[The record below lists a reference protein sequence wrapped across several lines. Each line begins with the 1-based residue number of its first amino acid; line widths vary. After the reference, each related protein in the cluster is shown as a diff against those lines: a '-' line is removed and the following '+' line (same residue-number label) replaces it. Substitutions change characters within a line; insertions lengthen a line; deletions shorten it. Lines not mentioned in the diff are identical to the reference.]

1 MQHPEKHQFK
11 LKPKKKNQRFF
22 YLSCTLFPESSE
34 RHLTMTK
41 ITTAIIGIGGYAQIS
56 LDNIF
61 EAVDG
66 GRDDFEIV
74 AFVDPYPEVSKHY
87 ERLRAMNIPHFSDIK
102 DMYASGIKPQL
113 CLVSTPIQFHKAQIL
128 ECLKEGSSVVCE
140 KPMTGN
146 AEDIEVLAKA
156 EKESGCFVAIGYQ
169 WSYSDA
175 IQALKKD
182 IMSGVYGKALNMKT
196 LVMWPRD
203 KAYFK
208 RSTGWAGKIYA
219 SNGEK
224 ILDSVA
230 NNATAHYIHNI
241 LYVLGDGVDASMKA
255 KDVDAVLIRV
265 NDIETFDTCIASF
278 KLECGAD
285 GLYIVSHSTK
295 NTVNPRFEYT
305 FENGVVTFS
314 EEQGVI
320 IGKTNDGK
328 EINYGDPFK
337 APTKKFFDCI
347 DCIKEGRKDVLCGI
361 KGATAQV
368 DFIAKLHAENEI
380 LDAKKSAVCETPD
393 ARLYIEGLDEHILDC
408 YKSGRILSKNELENI
423 AE

>member
-1 MQHPEKHQFK
+1 MSKVK
-11 LKPKKKNQRFF
+11 A
-22 YLSCTLFPESSE
+22 
-34 RHLTMTK
+34 
-41 ITTAIIGIGGYAQIS
+41 AIIGIGGYAQIS

-61 EAVDG
+61 EETDK
-66 GRDDFEIV
+66 GRNDFEIV

-87 ERLRAMNIPHFSDIK
+87 ERLRNMNIPYFADI
-102 DMYASGIKPQL
+102 DSMYASGISPEL
-113 CLVSTPIQFHKAQIL
+113 CLISTPIQFHTQL
-128 ECLKEGSSVVCE
+128 MLTCLKNGSSVICE

-146 AEDIEVLAKA
+146 AEDIDILAKA
-156 EKESGCFVAIGYQ
+156 EKESGKFIAIGYQ

-175 IQALKKD
+175 IQLLKKD
-182 IMSGVYGKALNMKT
+182 IMNGVYGKAVNMKT

-255 KDVDAVLIRV
+255 TDVEAVLIRT
-265 NDIETFDTCIASF
+265 NDIETFDTCIAKF

-285 GLYIVSHSTK
+285 GLYIVSHSTQ
-295 NTVNPRFEYT
+295 NTVNPQFEYT
-305 FENGVVTFS
+305 FEKGVVTFN

-328 EINYGDPFK
+328 TINYGNPFD

-347 DCIKEGRKDVLCGI
+347 DCIKNGKTEVLCGI
-361 KGATAQV
+361 RGASAQV
-368 DFIAKLHAENEI
+368 DFIAKLHANNEI
-380 LDAKKSAVCETPD
+380 HNASKNSLKETED
-393 ARLYIEGLDEHILDC
+393 GRLYLEHLDDILLRHYEIGGSFLKEDFD
-408 YKSGRILSKNELENI
+408 LL

>member
-1 MQHPEKHQFK
+1 M
-11 LKPKKKNQRFF
+11 N
-22 YLSCTLFPESSE
+22 
-34 RHLTMTK
+34 K

-61 EAVDG
+61 EAMDS
-66 GRDDFEIV
+66 GRDDFEIT
-74 AFVDPYPEVSKHY
+74 AFVDPYPESSRHY
-87 ERLRAMNIPHFSDIK
+87 GRLKSMNIPYFPDIK
-102 DMYASGIKPQL
+102 AMYAAGVKPQL
-113 CLVSTPIQFHKAQIL
+113 CLVSTPIQFHKEQIL
-128 ECLKEGSSVVCE
+128 CCLENGSSVVCE

-146 AEDIEVLAKA
+146 AGDIDVLAKA
-156 EKESGCFVAIGYQ
+156 EKESGGFVAIGYQ

-175 IQALKKD
+175 VQALKKD
-182 IMSGVYGKALNMKT
+182 IMSGVYGKAVSMKT

-203 KAYFK
+203 KAYFR

-255 KDVDAVLIRV
+255 VDVQAALIRV
-265 NDIETFDTCIASF
+265 NDIETFDTCIANF
-278 KLECGAD
+278 KLSCGAD
-285 GLYIVSHSTK
+285 GLYIVSHSTEK
-295 NTVNPRFEYT
+295 TVNPQFEYR

-320 IGKTNDGK
+320 IGRTNDGR

-347 DCIKEGRKDVLCGI
+347 DCIKAGKTEVLCGI

-368 DFIAKLHAENEI
+368 DFIAGLHAKNKI
-380 LDAKKSAVCETPD
+380 YDAKKSAVRETAD
-393 ARLYIEGLDEHILDC
+393 ARLYIEGLDEVLLDC
-408 YKSGRILSKNELENI
+408 YETGMIPVDGELLGFIEGL
-423 AE
+423 

>member
-1 MQHPEKHQFK
+1 M
-11 LKPKKKNQRFF
+11 N
-22 YLSCTLFPESSE
+22 
-34 RHLTMTK
+34 K
-41 ITTAIIGIGGYAQIS
+41 IRSAIIGIGGYASIS

-61 EAVDG
+61 AAMDD

-74 AFVDPYPEVSKHY
+74 AFVDPYPESSKHY
-87 ERLRAMNIPHFSDIK
+87 ERLKNMNVPHFNDITE
-102 DMYASGIKPQL
+102 MYDANICPDL
-113 CLVSTPIQFHKAQIL
+113 CLISTPIQFHKQQIL
-128 ECLKEGSSVVCE
+128 ACLENGTSVLCE

-146 AEDIEVLAKA
+146 AEDIDILAKA
-156 EKESGCFVAIGYQ
+156 EKESGKFVAIGYQ

-182 IMSGVYGKALNMKT
+182 IMDGVYGKPVKMKT

-203 KAYFK
+203 KAYFR

-241 LYVLGDGVDASMKA
+241 LYVLGDGIDASMKA
-255 KDVDAVLIRV
+255 TDVEAVLIRA
-265 NDIETFDTCIASF
+265 NDIETFDTCIAKF

-285 GLYIVSHSTK
+285 GIYIVSHSTK
-295 NTVNPRFEYT
+295 NTVNPQFEYT
-305 FENGVVTFS
+305 FEKGIVTFN

-337 APTKKFFDCI
+337 SPTKKFFDCI
-347 DCIKEGRKDVLCGI
+347 DCIKNGKAEVLCGI
-361 KGATAQV
+361 KGASAQV
-368 DFIAKLHAENEI
+368 DFIAKLHANNEI
-380 LDAKKSAVCETPD
+380 YNASRHSLKETED
-393 ARLYIEGLDEHILDC
+393 GRLYIDHLDDVLLRHYEIG
-408 YKSGRILSKNELENI
+408 GRFLREDFDLI